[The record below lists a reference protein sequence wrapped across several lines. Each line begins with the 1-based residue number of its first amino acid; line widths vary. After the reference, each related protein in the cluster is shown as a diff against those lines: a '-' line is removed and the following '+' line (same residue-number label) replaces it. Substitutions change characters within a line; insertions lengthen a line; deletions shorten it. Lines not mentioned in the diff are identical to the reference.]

1 MDFIA
6 QLKNKIKIG
15 VIMLN
20 KLLLKYIEVK
30 NFGTKLALEDHKFLE
45 MNAENYQ

>member
-20 KLLLKYIEVK
+20 KHLQKSIEVK
-30 NFGTKLALEDHKFLE
+30 KLLI
-45 MNAENYQ
+45 N